1 MTDTYAKT
9 QFEQVLLTSGLG
21 ALTGERYKESLRD
34 GREVWLNGERIED
47 VTVHPAFKGT
57 VDRLAEL
64 YDLQHSEGLRD
75 VMTYVD
81 EDSGIRLSKSYLLPR
96 TLDELKEKYANS
108 HAWMQNTWGQ
118 LGRSPDYMAN
128 VVVGLY
134 DFRDELEGNRE
145 GFGQNAVDYWKH
157 CAYNDL
163 ALTHALGDP
172 QIDRSKSVLDDP
184 DQGLRIIEE
193 REDGIVVR
201 GAKQL
206 ATLAPLSNEVLSYLS
221 ASFAVREAEE
231 FVLWFALPMN
241 TPGLKI
247 LCREPLGDHEWGHG
261 HPFARQYDEQD
272 SMLFF
277 DDVFIPWQ
285 RVFLM
290 HDGPLAL
297 TGLRRIT
304 PWAGYSSHIRFEQ
317 RMKTYLGV
325 ASLVADSIGV
335 SGFRNI
341 QEQLGEMTSVVEI
354 ARFLTLATEAQHT
367 TTSGGLVA
375 PVSSPAVG
383 VYSANISGRMQEI
396 LRRIAASGMLMQPSQ
411 ADLDSEELRPFLEK
425 YMKGADGMGVDEKA
439 RIFRL
444 AWDLAGDGFGQRQEL
459 YEFLHRGDVTR
470 NLIGLYHRY
479 DKSDLIGR
487 IKTMVSAPLPE

>member
-1 MTDTYAKT
+1 M
-9 QFEQVLLTSGLG
+9 
-21 ALTGERYKESLRD
+21 TGERYKESLRD

-47 VTVHPAFKGT
+47 VTTHPAFKGT

-64 YDLQHSEGLRD
+64 YDMQNSDELRD
-75 VMTYVD
+75 TMTYVD
-81 EDSGIRLSKSYLLPR
+81 DETGIRISKSYLLPR

-108 HAWMQNTWGQ
+108 HAWMRSTWGQ

-134 DFRDELEGNRE
+134 DFRDELEANRP

-184 DQGLRIIEE
+184 DQGLKIIEE

-231 FVLWFALPMN
+231 YVLWFALPMN
-241 TPGLKI
+241 APGLKI
-247 LCREPLGDHEWGHG
+247 LCREPLGDHQHG
-261 HPFARQYDEQD
+261 HAHPLARQYDEQD

-297 TGLRRIT
+297 NGLRRIT

-325 ASLVADSIGV
+325 ASLAADAIGV

-341 QEQLGEMTSVVEI
+341 QEQLGEITSVVEI
-354 ARFLTLATEAQHT
+354 ARLLTLATEAQHKVT
-367 TTSGGLVA
+367 PGGLVA
-375 PVSSPAVG
+375 PVSSAAVG
-383 VYSANISGRMQEI
+383 VYSANISSRVQEI
-396 LRRIAASGMLMQPSQ
+396 LRKIAASGLLMQPTQ
-411 ADLDSEELRPFLEK
+411 KDLENPELRPFLDK
-425 YMKGADGMGVDEKA
+425 YMKGADGLGVEEKS

-459 YEFLHRGDVTR
+459 YEYLHRGDVAR

-479 DKSDLIGR
+479 DKSEIIGR
-487 IKTMVSAPLPE
+487 IQELVSSPLPE